1 MEEDSHW
8 TTTVRCNMCGK
19 IPEMVPLYQ
28 CPIEHQYCM
37 DCYLKLRASCNGS
50 AQNETTCLV
59 CKATGIFTHSKIN
72 MDYLGKIKSRPG
84 IGRPYRYNINEI
96 ANKECANSRPST
108 SKLPKHQSEPKITLE
123 RLFGLP
129 SKELELLLSRKTKTS
144 EAVPPNE
151 PHCLLHELSPRP
163 NSAQS
168 ISQQSKTPIKCP
180 HGSCKKMITTSTLI
194 SHFKHDHAD
203 IPSHDIRRDR
213 ELCLTLNVTDIKHN
227 NHHCLGII
235 TVYEPNTTA
244 IDTCKQYVP
253 VDSFWLLV
261 TGFIGPYDDEDD
273 ALIIIWLFCPCQ
285 DSYHTTIE
293 LSSKSG
299 TMAFST
305 YCEVHTSAQNLEFE
319 DIASKLHCLLL
330 GKTSVAALLEDGPEL
345 DLSITIH

>member
-1 MEEDSHW
+1 MDEDSHW
-8 TTTVRCNMCGK
+8 TTIVRCNMCGK
-19 IPEMVPLYQ
+19 IPEQVPLYQ
-28 CPIEHQYCM
+28 CPLEHQYCM
-37 DCYLKLRASCNGS
+37 DCYFKLRDRCNKPIH
-50 AQNETTCLV
+50 NEATCIV
-59 CKATGIFTHSKIN
+59 CKATGIFTQSKIN
-72 MDYLGKIKSRPG
+72 ADYLHRIKARPG

-96 ANKECANSRPST
+96 ANKDSENSRPST
-108 SKLPKHQSEPKITLE
+108 SKLPKEKTERNITLE
-123 RLFGLP
+123 SLFGLP
-129 SKELELLLSRKTKTS
+129 SKELKQLLSRKTRTPETLQS
-144 EAVPPNE
+144 NE
-151 PHCLLHELSPRP
+151 PLKSTCGSPRP
-163 NSAQS
+163 NPEHT
-168 ISQQSKTPIKCP
+168 ISQQSKIPIKCP
-180 HGSCKKMITTSTLI
+180 HGPCKKVITTSSLI
-194 SHFKHDHAD
+194 SHFKYDHAG

-213 ELCLTLNVTDIKHN
+213 ELCLKLNVTDIKHN

-261 TGFIGPYDDEDD
+261 TGFIGPHIDD
-273 ALIIIWLFCPCQ
+273 ALVIIWLFCPCK

-330 GKTSVAALLEDGPEL
+330 SRTSIIALLEDGPEL
-345 DLSITIH
+345 DLMIIIH